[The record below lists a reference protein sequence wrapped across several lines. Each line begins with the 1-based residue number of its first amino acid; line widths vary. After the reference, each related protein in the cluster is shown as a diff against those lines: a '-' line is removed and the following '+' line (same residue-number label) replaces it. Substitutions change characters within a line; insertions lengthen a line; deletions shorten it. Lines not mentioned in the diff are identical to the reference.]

1 MVCSALEL
9 GLSDEH
15 DGILVLDADIE
26 AGVSLSSVLADQI
39 IETELTP
46 NRPDCLSIIGTAY
59 EVAAPV
65 AILLIV
71 LIIRQ
76 INMKRNRQ
84 PAR

>member
-1 MVCSALEL
+1 M
-9 GLSDEH
+9 
-15 DGILVLDADIE
+15 IL
-26 AGVSLSSVLADQI
+26 
-39 IETELTP
+39 
-46 NRPDCLSIIGTAY
+46 GTAY

-84 PAR
+84 PVR